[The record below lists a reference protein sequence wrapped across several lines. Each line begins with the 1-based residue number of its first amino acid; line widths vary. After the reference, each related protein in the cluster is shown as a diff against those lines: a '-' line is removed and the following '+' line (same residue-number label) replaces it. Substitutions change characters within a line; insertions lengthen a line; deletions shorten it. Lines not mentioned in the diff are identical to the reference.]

1 MSYAIVA
8 REELSRDK
16 RRMIRLDIFMGPV
29 TWQILDQGAT
39 PAPWRSCA
47 ARTAAREDLSARYIS
62 VSTIR
67 ARRDVEDAFAT

>member
-29 TWQILDQGAT
+29 TWQILDQAGYTSALEILRRAQPPLT
-39 PAPWRSCA
+39 KTLAPDTFPLA
-47 ARTAAREDLSARYIS
+47 LLAHE
-62 VSTIR
+62 
-67 ARRDVEDAFAT
+67 EM